1 MKKNHSTCPDLH
13 IPCSS
18 RNYHNVCVSRGSASH
33 KECGAR
39 ECHVDRAGCSAYS
52 ISMRTMCDVA
62 WSLRDNSCNSAE
74 WLIATSATS
83 RILLSLARTRLVSTY
98 RARHPA
104 LINSVTTRWVCPA
117 HTGGA
122 ARALGLD
129 SVASTVCAGWCSLAQ
144 LSVAW
149 CSFVVHEHAQF
160 GQSHKTVLKMFA
172 PLVYFVQPSR
182 KVWITGH
189 VKLINECR
197 SSSNWHILCS
207 AHPFAQSRQWGWIL
221 KKLESLG

>member
-1 MKKNHSTCPDLH
+1 MH

-52 ISMRTMCDVA
+52 ISMRTMCDVGA
-62 WSLRDNSCNSAE
+62 RECHVDRAGCCAYSISMRTMCDVACSLRDNSCNSAE

-98 RARHPA
+98 RARHSA

-117 HTGGA
+117 HTGGTT
-122 ARALGLD
+122 RALGLD
-129 SVASTVCAGWCSLAQ
+129 SVGSTVCAGWCSLA
-144 LSVAW
+144 
-149 CSFVVHEHAQF
+149 
-160 GQSHKTVLKMFA
+160 
-172 PLVYFVQPSR
+172 
-182 KVWITGH
+182 
-189 VKLINECR
+189 
-197 SSSNWHILCS
+197 
-207 AHPFAQSRQWGWIL
+207 
-221 KKLESLG
+221 